1 MHIREIDGDNR
12 EPAGLQDEGER
23 LDGALEDAVGQA
35 RPERVQRVEG
45 LAANPADDR
54 DRWRRPPRWPPPADR
69 GVDERRD
76 FAPRVA
82 AASS

>member
-45 LAANPADDR
+45 LAANPQQTIEIDGGG
-54 DRWRRPPRWPPPADR
+54 RRAGHLQPIA

-76 FAPRVA
+76 FARVA